1 MVRVVPLG
9 GIPPTTRFILTHTG
23 LYSILI
29 KMMNVTDI
37 DNPPTHNGSQHGFEG
52 YWWYSEQASSWVW
65 ADEGDLPQSWIEQM
79 QKQDLKPT
87 AHEAQPNVVVNE
99 VHSAT
104 ISYVA
109 IGIFISIGIAIGVL
123 LTKLF

>member
-1 MVRVVPLG
+1 
-9 GIPPTTRFILTHTG
+9 
-23 LYSILI
+23 
-29 KMMNVTDI
+29 MMNVTDRA
-37 DNPPTHNGSQHGFEG
+37 NPPPHNGSQHGFEG

-79 QKQDLKPT
+79 QKTDLKPD